1 MSEWILFD
9 KHSIEELDTF
19 WVEKNY
25 GEVIRYASDK
35 YRGFIQSVGEVSLQS
50 DKVISNFHS
59 RASDIDDER
68 FFKYFSEVDIPEDE
82 LKLYLL
88 KYSNSSKADLA
99 KSKFNKEYVPFVEL
113 FKMVELCYKY
123 ELDEK
128 KSLGYLMEIIST
140 AGDTTPDFGYYVYKN
155 KVKQYVSELSYFEK
169 RKVKEKQKAN
179 NAGVGIFGPKDILD
193 VLDSFTNIL
202 QRKELE
208 IDDQTAKKIY
218 TESAEEIISWG
229 GNDTR
234 WIGYQLSKLCQGLL
248 LRGMYIPMY
257 GLITDYF
264 EYPITHKHSY
274 VLEIMKSVSDSDIL
288 WDCIARMENYIK
300 QNKEAKGFKLAV
312 EPGREL
318 LQKIIPDVLELIQS
332 DILLHNLL
340 TRYKG
345 KSFLDEAT
353 IKGLIFTFKDYLLE
367 INEQIEKASSI
378 EILDILYKLTGDF
391 KDLFYEFDGGDA
403 FLDALYH
410 EYHNV
415 RQYKTDYFYQE
426 KDLNIFQYDELE
438 KEVLSCKNKVIIT
451 SVKNLREEY
460 LAKLEN
466 AVSASEYELL
476 KNELINEI
484 NKIINQDLNKVIY
497 EGIYNDKKAAL
508 VSLFNG
514 EENWLKLDEIT
525 QDFLISGEI
534 VYDQLLHLGDK
545 VDYSAA
551 VIPLTKALENE
562 LYIYFHKELENYCVT
577 NMLSV
582 PNVVQEV
589 NAPTVR
595 NKFFSLGS
603 IDFYL
608 RDHQY
613 HTVATAYLPTKFNGG
628 YVKPYSFSRNG
639 RSITRNSFSNDIY
652 LIKEEYR
659 NKVAH
664 KDGINKQTA
673 INCREHMLLVR
684 KILLKFIDD
693 KK

>member
-1 MSEWILFD
+1 MGEWILFD
-9 KHSIEELDTF
+9 KHSIEELDAF
-19 WVEKNY
+19 WIEKNY

-50 DKVISNFHS
+50 FKVINNFYS

-68 FFKYFSEVDIPEDE
+68 FFKYLGEVDISEDE
-82 LKLYLL
+82 LELYLL
-88 KYSNSSKADLA
+88 KHSNSSKVDLA
-99 KSKFNKEYVPFVEL
+99 KSKFNKEYVPFAEL
-113 FKMVELCYKY
+113 FKMVEFCYEY
-123 ELDEK
+123 ELDVK
-128 KSLGYLMEIIST
+128 KSLGYLMRVIST
-140 AGDTTPDFGYYVYKN
+140 AGDINPDFGYYVYKN
-155 KVKQYVSELSYFEK
+155 TVKQYVSELSYFEK
-169 RKVKEKQKAN
+169 RKVKAKQEATD
-179 NAGVGIFGPKDILD
+179 AGFGVFGPKDILD

-202 QRKELE
+202 QYKELE
-208 IDDQTAKKIY
+208 IDDQTAKIIY
-218 TESAEEIISWG
+218 KESAEEIISWG

-248 LRGMYIPMY
+248 SRGMYIPMY

-274 VLEIMKSVSDSDIL
+274 VLEIMKNVSDSDIL

-300 QNKEAKGFKLAV
+300 QNKEARGFELSV

-332 DILLHNLL
+332 DVLLHNLL
-340 TRYKG
+340 IRYKG
-345 KSFLDEAT
+345 ESFLDEVA
-353 IKGLIFTFKDYLLE
+353 IKEQISTFKDYLLE
-367 INEQIEKASSI
+367 KNEQIEKAGSK
-378 EILDILYKLTGDF
+378 EILDILHKLMVDF
-391 KDLFYEFDGGDA
+391 KDLFREFDGGDT
-403 FLDALYH
+403 FLDALHH

-415 RQYKTDYFYQE
+415 RQYKTDYFYRGN
-426 KDLNIFQYDELE
+426 DLEIFQYDKLE
-438 KEVLSCKNKVIIT
+438 KEVLFCKNKVIIAG
-451 SVKNLREEY
+451 VKNLREEY

-466 AVSASEYELL
+466 AVSDSEYELL

-577 NMLSV
+577 NMLPV
-582 PNVVQEV
+582 PTVVQEV
-589 NAPTVR
+589 NNPSLR
-595 NKFFSLGS
+595 LKFFSLGS

-608 RDHQY
+608 RNQQY
-613 HTVATAYLPTKFNGG
+613 DTVAVAYLPTMFNGG

-639 RSITRNSFSNDIY
+639 SITRNSFSNDIY